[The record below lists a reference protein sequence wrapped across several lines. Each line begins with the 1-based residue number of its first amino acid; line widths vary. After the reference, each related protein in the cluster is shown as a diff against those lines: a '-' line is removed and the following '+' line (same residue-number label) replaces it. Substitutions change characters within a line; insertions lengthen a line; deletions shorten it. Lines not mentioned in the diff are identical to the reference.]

1 MERFAMKKTYA
12 KPEVVKFGS
21 VEQITELLAYDGGNG
36 NQLPPTLALIV
47 K

>member
-1 MERFAMKKTYA
+1 MRKSYA

-21 VEQITELLAYDGGNG
+21 VEQITELLQYDGNG
-36 NQLPPTLALIV
+36 NPPVTLALII

>member
-1 MERFAMKKTYA
+1 MKKSYA

-21 VEQITELLAYDGGNG
+21 VEQITELLEYNGNG
-36 NQLPPTLALIV
+36 NPPVALALIV

>member
-21 VEQITELLAYDGGNG
+21 VEQITEQVAYDGG